1 MFSLGRL
8 CKADAISARIPG
20 SISCP
25 LPINQLDRN
34 ANNLLCGSTLWRL
47 LVFSLDL
54 ADEKTLKVSIILIDL
69 LHLHKHR
76 CLHIRQA
83 NDDGLHL
90 TASNRSSFS
99 AIASLQ
105 NAETFRH
112 LLLFRSSSAWWSC
125 WASPS
130 G

>member
-54 ADEKTLKVSIILIDL
+54 IDEKTLKVSISLIDL
-69 LHLHKHR
+69 LHLHEHR
-76 CLHIRQA
+76 CLHIRQP
-83 NDDGLHL
+83 NGDGLQPL
-90 TASNRSSFS
+90 TAGKTYKQVGFGLGATLTARGGATIFATNTLR
-99 AIASLQ
+99 
-105 NAETFRH
+105 
-112 LLLFRSSSAWWSC
+112 
-125 WASPS
+125 
-130 G
+130 